1 MKIKS
6 DVYEGK
12 KSRTKD
18 LLWQK
23 RVYKKDDMRE
33 FFKLCKMLDKA
44 CAAKRGGSAKGG
56 AAGGGRGGGGAMQRC
71 VVKCR
76 IGKDMACHRKFLS
89 EYMPQKN
96 KAGVEEKPELFG
108 GAVEGGGAA
117 EAYLKRMT
125 GNHFKF
131 IISPEDQRVDVEALA
146 RTLVKRMEAAEGRKF
161 SWLAVVHKD
170 TAHKHAHLL
179 VNGVDKEGRE
189 VRFSRDFIKR
199 GMREMSRRVCTQMIG
214 ERTRG
219 EMEAERSGLY
229 KRCGWCRLDEELRA
243 RERGLAAEEGRW
255 GGEVR
260 ETFDVVLRKRLERL
274 AEMGLA
280 ERKEGGRHTY
290 LLEKGWTEALKAA
303 GRYNSFLKARG
314 EVAGSRLEL
323 YDRNSGAVRGKV
335 KKIYVMNDEENW
347 NHAAVIEDAEKGK
360 AWYVPLYYEPDRGL
374 LNKEIRCEMREGRSG
389 LLAPAIRAVGGPERG
404 R

>member
-12 KSRTKD
+12 RASPKD

-33 FFKLCKMLDKA
+33 FFKLCKMLDGL
-44 CAAKRGGSAKGG
+44 CSAKRRAAYG
-56 AAGGGRGGGGAMQRC
+56 ASGGGRGGAAQRC
-71 VVKCR
+71 IVKCR
-76 IGKDMACHRKFLS
+76 IGEDMAAHRKFLN
-89 EYMPQKN
+89 EYMPQKG
-96 KAGVEEKPELFG
+96 KEGVEEKPELFG
-108 GAVEGGGAA
+108 GAIEGGGAA
-117 EAYLKRMT
+117 DAYLKRVA
-125 GNHFKF
+125 GRHFKF
-131 IISPEDQRVDVEALA
+131 IISPESQHVDVEALA
-146 RTLVKRMEAAEGRKF
+146 RTLVKRMEAAAGRKF

-179 VNGVDKEGRE
+179 INGVDREGRE

-199 GMREMSRRVCTQMIG
+199 TMREMSRRICTQMIG

-229 KRCGWCRLDEELRA
+229 KRCGWSQLDEELRA
-243 RERGLAAEEGRW
+243 RESGLAAEGGRW

-260 ETFDVVLRKRLERL
+260 EPFDEVLRKRLERL
-274 AEMGLA
+274 VELGLA
-280 ERKEGGRHTY
+280 ERKEGGKHAY
-290 LLEKGWTEALKAA
+290 LMERGWVEALKAA

-323 YDRNSGAVRGKV
+323 YGRDSGAVRGRV
-335 KKIYVMNDEENW
+335 RRIYVMNDEENW

-374 LNKEIRCEMREGRSG
+374 LGKEARCEMRERRNGP
-389 LLAPAIRAVGGPERG
+389 LAPAIRVVGGMERG